1 MFVQHLQQPV
11 ERAFRP
17 ACYQHLPALGAA
29 LGYVFHSQGK
39 DIDPLF
45 AFAFGWLP
53 RPARADMRV
62 QRGDGSSLAILLIE
76 GRQTHRI
83 DGRKGRVEILAV
95 EIKLTGRHGLVGRT
109 LGRSLRLTGSPPRL
123 VIIEHQLG
131 PLLRRLACRVIG
143 DDAEPLQVIEGR
155 LQLLVK
161 QRQPV
166 LHAGITAA
174 LGNGLIKRIVARR
187 RAEQRKIIL
196 AKPADRIRRQRH
208 FAHRVQIE
216 RARLA
221 DGPLAG
227 GIEGTDA
234 LQRIAEEIEP
244 HRLLGSRGEAKA
256 FDDVARRHLL
266 QHGVD
271 GDKHDG
277 RMRFLRVADETG
289 KRRQATRRRVGAW

>member
-1 MFVQHLQQPV
+1 
-11 ERAFRP
+11 
-17 ACYQHLPALGAA
+17 
-29 LGYVFHSQGK
+29 
-39 DIDPLF
+39 
-45 AFAFGWLP
+45 
-53 RPARADMRV
+53 MRV

-76 GRQTHRI
+76 GRQTHGI
-83 DGRKGRVEILAV
+83 DGRQGRVEILAV
-95 EIKLTGRHGLVGRT
+95 EIKLAGRHGLVGRT
-109 LGRSLRLTGSPPRL
+109 LRRSLRLAGSTPRL

-131 PLLRRLACRVIG
+131 ALLGRLACRVIG
-143 DDAEPLQVIEGR
+143 DDAEPLQIIEGG

-174 LGNGLIKRIVARR
+174 LGNGLIKRIVTRR
-187 RAEQRKIIL
+187 RTEQREVIL
-196 AKPADRIRRQRH
+196 TKPADRIGRQRH
-208 FAHRVQIE
+208 FAHGVQIE

-227 GIEGTDA
+227 RIEGTDA

-244 HRLLGSRGEAKA
+244 HRLLGARHENIENTAAHGELAHLTHRRNPVETVALQPRGNILHADLVAGSGRETKA
-256 FDDVARRHLL
+256 FDDVARGHLL

-271 GDKHDG
+271 GDQHDG